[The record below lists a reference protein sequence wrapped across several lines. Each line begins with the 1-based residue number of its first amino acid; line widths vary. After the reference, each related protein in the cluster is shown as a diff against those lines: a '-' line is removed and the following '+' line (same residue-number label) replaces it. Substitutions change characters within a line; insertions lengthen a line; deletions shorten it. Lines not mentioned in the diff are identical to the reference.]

1 MGKKKE
7 RNKKE
12 ITLAPLEYITTPS
25 ALTEG
30 AMMAYRFLT
39 EMDKSDP
46 AYSDTR
52 AGMDDAFRDLWEYMR
67 WCEAVAGIIKEAFRQ
82 GMSVDMEHL
91 PTCCSWEKETFQL
104 KFNDCVS
111 AARALAEKCGK
122 DLAEFTVGLTPT
134 QAMKVAGIDEAK
146 LTEIVG
152 KNFVKTPKARVLNV
166 K

>member
-1 MGKKKE
+1 MGK
-7 RNKKE
+7 KKE

-30 AMMAYRFLT
+30 AMRAYQFLT

-52 AGMDDAFRDLWEYMR
+52 AGMDDDFRDLWEYMR
-67 WCEAVAGIIKEAFRQ
+67 WCEAVVEIVKEAFRQ
-82 GMSVDMEHL
+82 GMSVDPEHL
-91 PTCCSWEKETFQL
+91 PRCASWEKETFQL
-104 KFNDCVS
+104 KFTDAVS
-111 AARALAEKCGK
+111 AAKVLAEKFGK
-122 DLAEFTVGLTPT
+122 DLSAFAVGLTPT
-134 QAMKVAGIDEAK
+134 QAMKVAGIDEKA
-146 LTEIVG
+146 LAEAVG